1 MSGMKSEFYSFS
13 LADPQSYEGII
24 LKDNPELIFFDRE
37 TILSLSN
44 LFLNKLDQTSETN
57 KNYLQDVRQSD
68 LKLVFMGNK
77 SRYRVPSKRRKIVTK
92 IIL

>member
-1 MSGMKSEFYSFS
+1 MQFLKQMSMSGMKSEFYSFS

-44 LFLNKLDQTSETN
+44 FFFK
-57 KNYLQDVRQSD
+57 
-68 LKLVFMGNK
+68 
-77 SRYRVPSKRRKIVTK
+77 
-92 IIL
+92 